1 MRKRFLP
8 LRVDFRFDSVEKV
21 LATGDRTFVKWAVVP
36 LLPLFLLNLEQ
47 KMDLAD
53 RIEKVKGFK
62 LLVIKTTMKSK

>member
-36 LLPLFLLNLEQ
+36 LLPLEPRTKN
-47 KMDLAD
+47 
-53 RIEKVKGFK
+53 RSRRPNR
-62 LLVIKTTMKSK
+62 KSKRLQTTSH

>member
-1 MRKRFLP
+1 M
-8 LRVDFRFDSVEKV
+8 RVDFRFDSVEKV
-21 LATGDRTFVKWAVVP
+21 LATGDRTFVKWAV
-36 LLPLFLLNLEQ
+36 LPLFLLNLEQ